1 MNLKEIYI
9 FLNKSVQLISFRL
22 NEWNQCELIWLHF
35 YTTTGEPVVLSVP
48 CRARDR

>member
-9 FLNKSVQLISFRL
+9 FFNKCVQLISFGL
-22 NEWNQCELIWLHF
+22 NEPNQCEVIWLHF
-35 YTTTGEPVVLSVP
+35 YTTTGKPVVLNIS